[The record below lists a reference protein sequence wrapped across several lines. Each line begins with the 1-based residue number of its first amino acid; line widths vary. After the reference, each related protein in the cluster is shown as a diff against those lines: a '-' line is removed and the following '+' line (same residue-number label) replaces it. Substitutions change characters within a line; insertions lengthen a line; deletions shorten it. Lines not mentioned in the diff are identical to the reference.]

1 MTSNAGAP
9 VWKNTGCPGSP
20 APSACMDKN
29 GSVSASMKAQIPKLS
44 ADCWTGHLEIRT
56 GSRGKAL
63 EGRLK
68 NRKEPTTRVQDGHWE
83 IRTGSPEKD
92 QEKKTQE
99 AAVCMFWAETLSR
112 GKNVFPKA
120 EPAEQ
125 TAERIQL
132 LQILSPVRTV
142 SRAEFPSGRG
152 FPRHSMLKHRFLRR
166 AHHPHIAI
174 KSIIRIHRSPASTTK
189 GFPPGMMKYCMQKPR
204 EQNLSGMMKFCLKR
218 SGE

>member
-83 IRTGSPEKD
+83 IRTGSREKAQERKAQEWKD
-92 QEKKTQE
+92 QE
-99 AAVCMFWAETLSR
+99 AAICTFWAETLSH
-112 GKNVFPKA
+112 GKSVFPKV
-120 EPAEQ
+120 EPISQ

-166 AHHPHIAI
+166 AHHLHIAKTHHPHIAI
-174 KSIIRIHRSPASTTK
+174 KSIIRIH
-189 GFPPGMMKYCMQKPR
+189 
-204 EQNLSGMMKFCLKR
+204 
-218 SGE
+218 